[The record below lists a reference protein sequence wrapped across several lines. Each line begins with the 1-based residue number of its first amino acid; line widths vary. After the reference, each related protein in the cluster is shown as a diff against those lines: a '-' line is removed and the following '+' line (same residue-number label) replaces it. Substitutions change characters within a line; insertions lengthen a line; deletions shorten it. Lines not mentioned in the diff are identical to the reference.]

1 MKVFVNINV
10 PGIKKP
16 TRRQLIEVKLI
27 KEFEKTILVLLP
39 DGSEILRKKS
49 RDLPKTDSTNSTD
62 SA

>member
-16 TRRQLIEVKLI
+16 TGRQLIEVKLI
-27 KEFEKTILVLLP
+27 KEFEKTVLVKLP

-49 RDLPKTDSTNSTD
+49 RDLPESE
-62 SA
+62 